1 MLTGL
6 PSSGKSTIAEGIGKE
21 FQKSNIPYYILDGDN
36 MRLTLNQDLG
46 FSNDD
51 RVENNRRI
59 AHVARI
65 LYESGVTPIIAT
77 VSPNSTSRDF
87 TRSLFTEGS
96 FFEIYIK
103 ASLETCMARDVKNL
117 YSSKTKKVK
126 NITGVHQNTIYLKNP
141 RLL

>member
-1 MLTGL
+1 
-6 PSSGKSTIAEGIGKE
+6 
-21 FQKSNIPYYILDGDN
+21 

-96 FFEIYIK
+96 F
-103 ASLETCMARDVKNL
+103 
-117 YSSKTKKVK
+117 
-126 NITGVHQNTIYLKNP
+126 LKFI
-141 RLL
+141 